1 MAFTGVCHETT
12 KRASIVASVISVA
25 MLSLRNIT
33 IAFVVFFLGFY
44 GMPFLFSPDCLSVCR
59 FLCTW
64 FSHGFC
70 LSVCMSA
77 LGSPMSCIPWMS

>member
-44 GMPFLFSPDCLSVCR
+44 GMPFCFPLTVCLSAGFFALGSLMGFACLSVC
-59 FLCTW
+59 L
-64 FSHGFC
+64 H
-70 LSVCMSA
+70 LV
-77 LGSPMSCIPWMS
+77 LP

>member
-33 IAFVVFFLGFY
+33 IADELKPV
-44 GMPFLFSPDCLSVCR
+44 
-59 FLCTW
+59 
-64 FSHGFC
+64 
-70 LSVCMSA
+70 
-77 LGSPMSCIPWMS
+77 